1 MLKRT
6 AGLRDYNSNEGVF
19 PPISKKW
26 SWQLPQHDY
35 PISEPA
41 QQMLSEAE
49 FSPRL
54 VNWQWTVEDIPL
66 KSGHREL
73 KTKAADSSA
82 PNWSFFNQIY

>member
-1 MLKRT
+1 MLKRI
-6 AGLRDYNSNEGVF
+6 AGPRGDNPNEGVL
-19 PPISKKW
+19 PSISKKW
-26 SWQLPQHDY
+26 FWRLSQHKY
-35 PISEPA
+35 PISESA

-54 VNWQWTVEDIPL
+54 VNWQWTAEDIPL

-82 PNWSFFNQIY
+82 PNWSFSNQIY